1 MAERSTV
8 EGAVQSLIF
17 QNEDNGYTV
26 LSLLTDDGELVTVVG
41 CIPCAA
47 PGEGMTVTGVWTN
60 HPSYGPQFAAESVER
75 RMPETEE
82 DIAAYLASGILKG
95 IGPATAQRLVDR
107 FGADTLAVIEEEPER
122 LQTVKGITAKK
133 AMELSAAFR
142 ELTGL
147 KRVMEFLARYE
158 LPVPLAMQLYRAYGA
173 QALPRLKEDPYL
185 LTGQAYGVAF
195 STMDEI
201 ALSMGF
207 DGDSPCRVE
216 AALTYELSHNLN
228 NGHVFLPRDKLLFA
242 SAQLIDGDP
251 DALETALDGLLA
263 RGVIVQEPVAGVQAC
278 YLQRLYQ
285 AETQVARRLLSLRDA
300 PRQTGKNVDKII
312 AEMEARQGIAYAP
325 QQRRAVEL
333 AARSGVLL
341 LTGGPGTGKT
351 TLASAL
357 AKSLDCSFN
366 RIQFTPDV
374 VPSDVTGFTM
384 VNFKTGEM
392 EFHPGA
398 IMCQIALADEI
409 NRTSPKTQSALL
421 EVMEEYQVTV
431 DGVTH
436 PMPKPFM
443 VLATQNPSEFV
454 GTYPLPEAQMDRF
467 FLRVSMGY
475 PTLEEEM
482 AVLERFSG
490 TVKPQASLTPV
501 CSARDVIAMQ
511 DMVGTVY

>member
-1 MAERSTV
+1 MLNPRQVITA
-8 EGAVQSLIF
+8 LK
-17 QNEDNGYTV
+17 QNIGKV
-26 LSLLTDDGELVTVVG
+26 IVG
-41 CIPCAA
+41 KD
-47 PGEGMTVTGVWTN
+47 E
-60 HPSYGPQFAAESVER
+60 
-75 RMPETEE
+75 
-82 DIAAYLASGILKG
+82 
-95 IGPATAQRLVDR
+95 
-107 FGADTLAVIEEEPER
+107 VIE
-122 LQTVKGITAKK
+122 LLLI
-133 AMELSAAFR
+133 AMLC
-142 ELTGL
+142 
-147 KRVMEFLARYE
+147 K
-158 LPVPLAMQLYRAYGA
+158 
-173 QALPRLKEDPYL
+173 
-185 LTGQAYGVAF
+185 
-195 STMDEI
+195 
-201 ALSMGF
+201 
-207 DGDSPCRVE
+207 
-216 AALTYELSHNLN
+216 
-228 NGHVFLPRDKLLFA
+228 GHV
-242 SAQLIDGDP
+242 LIED
-251 DALETALDGLLA
+251 
-263 RGVIVQEPVAGVQAC
+263 V
-278 YLQRLYQ
+278 
-285 AETQVARRLLSLRDA
+285 
-300 PRQTGKNVDKII
+300 
-312 AEMEARQGIAYAP
+312 
-325 QQRRAVEL
+325 
-333 AARSGVLL
+333 
-341 LTGGPGTGKT
+341 PGTGKT

-511 DMVGTVY
+511 DMVGTVYCSKEVRHYVANIAAMTRTHPSLQLGVSTRGAIGPHPRRTGMARCSMSATISCRRMCSAWCCRCWLTASAPVPKPR